1 MKLIVISDT
10 HGRPSRILEVLRRQ
24 PSYDALIFLGDGL
37 RDVEYVSNEIHG
49 LYAVRGNCDAF
60 SSSLSLSNGVCEELF
75 LKFCEY
81 NIMITHGHKY
91 GVKRGIE
98 VAAEAAVSKGAD
110 LLLYG
115 HTHTPMEKYIPEGET
130 VGNVILPKP
139 LRIFNPGSLGEKGDG
154 EATFGVVEIR
164 GSSIL
169 MSHGRI

>member
-10 HGRPSRILEVLRRQ
+10 HGRPSRILEVIGRH

-37 RDVEYVSNEIHG
+37 RDIDYVSDEIHG
-49 LYAVRGNCDAF
+49 LYAVIGNCDVL
-60 SSSLSLSNGVCEELF
+60 SSNLSLKNSVREELF

-98 VAAEAAVSKGAD
+98 AAAEAAILKGAD

-115 HTHTPMEKYIPEGET
+115 HTHTPTEKYIPEGET
-130 VGNVILPKP
+130 VGNVILSKP
-139 LRIFNPGSLGEKGDG
+139 LRIFNPGSLGEMRDG
-154 EATFGVVEIR
+154 EATFGVIEIR
-164 GSSIL
+164 GNSIL